1 MKSDIN
7 DLCEAFLAALT
18 NAGYA
23 VKSIENYKQV
33 SNRFKKFCAE
43 NGYDTYTV
51 NIGQI
56 FADNVFNEET
66 GAFVGYRNVMYG
78 RFVRLINSFYL
89 QGTFDFSMVTKEK
102 NSPKS
107 IHLIEIYQDYM
118 EHLKTQYSNIGTIG
132 FFQNGMLHLL
142 RYMEDGGI
150 LTLKD
155 LAVSDVVN
163 YICSWS
169 QKHQRN
175 VLCILRN
182 IFQHFGREDLY
193 FAVAGIHPYRTKR
206 IVPMFT
212 DNEIMSIEEVLSSPS
227 VSHRDAAIFFLGLTT
242 GMRAVDVV
250 DLRLANID
258 WDNETIFFQQSKT
271 GNAVS
276 TRTINLRITSIRSFL
291 KYCGQEDF
299 ELRGIYE
306 SVCQIQKLK
315 EEKHPILYLQPEA
328 TAAILSAYDMN
339 TQKHRR
345 NRMILILLYD
355 TGARV
360 QELADLDIESLHL
373 DVPNPYISIIGKG
386 RKRRNVPIMRKTVAH
401 LNSYLK
407 EFHPSEQ
414 SAPLFYSMRDGKPHR
429 LSTDSISLVVGTAA
443 KMARETCNA
452 VPENV
457 HCHLFRKTKAMDL
470 YKNGIPLPFI
480 MQLLGHESMS
490 TTSGFYAFA
499 TLEMMSDAINK
510 SVPIIGGT
518 EKLWK
523 NKNAKQALYTLD

>member
-102 NSPKS
+102 NLPKS

-182 IFQHFGREDLY
+182 IFRHFGREDLY

-258 WDNETIFFQQSKT
+258 WDNETI
-271 GNAVS
+271 
-276 TRTINLRITSIRSFL
+276 
-291 KYCGQEDF
+291 
-299 ELRGIYE
+299 
-306 SVCQIQKLK
+306 
-315 EEKHPILYLQPEA
+315 
-328 TAAILSAYDMN
+328 
-339 TQKHRR
+339 
-345 NRMILILLYD
+345 
-355 TGARV
+355 
-360 QELADLDIESLHL
+360 
-373 DVPNPYISIIGKG
+373 
-386 RKRRNVPIMRKTVAH
+386 
-401 LNSYLK
+401 
-407 EFHPSEQ
+407 
-414 SAPLFYSMRDGKPHR
+414 
-429 LSTDSISLVVGTAA
+429 SLVVGTAA

-480 MQLLGHESMS
+480 MQLLGHESIS

>member
-1 MKSDIN
+1 M
-7 DLCEAFLAALT
+7 
-18 NAGYA
+18 
-23 VKSIENYKQV
+23 
-33 SNRFKKFCAE
+33 
-43 NGYDTYTV
+43 
-51 NIGQI
+51 
-56 FADNVFNEET
+56 
-66 GAFVGYRNVMYG
+66 
-78 RFVRLINSFYL
+78 
-89 QGTFDFSMVTKEK
+89 
-102 NSPKS
+102 
-107 IHLIEIYQDYM
+107 
-118 EHLKTQYSNIGTIG
+118 
-132 FFQNGMLHLL
+132 
-142 RYMEDGGI
+142 
-150 LTLKD
+150 
-155 LAVSDVVN
+155 
-163 YICSWS
+163 
-169 QKHQRN
+169 
-175 VLCILRN
+175 
-182 IFQHFGREDLY
+182 
-193 FAVAGIHPYRTKR
+193 
-206 IVPMFT
+206 
-212 DNEIMSIEEVLSSPS
+212 
-227 VSHRDAAIFFLGLTT
+227 
-242 GMRAVDVV
+242 
-250 DLRLANID
+250 
-258 WDNETIFFQQSKT
+258 
-271 GNAVS
+271 
-276 TRTINLRITSIRSFL
+276 
-291 KYCGQEDF
+291 
-299 ELRGIYE
+299 
-306 SVCQIQKLK
+306 
-315 EEKHPILYLQPEA
+315 YLQPEA

-480 MQLLGHESMS
+480 MQLLGHESIS

>member
-1 MKSDIN
+1 MKIGFR
-7 DLCEAFLAALT
+7 LFVLLLPFGLFLFLLLH
-18 NAGYA
+18 G
-23 VKSIENYKQV
+23 VQRK
-33 SNRFKKFCAE
+33 
-43 NGYDTYTV
+43 
-51 NIGQI
+51 
-56 FADNVFNEET
+56 
-66 GAFVGYRNVMYG
+66 
-78 RFVRLINSFYL
+78 RLIGIRHSLSAF
-89 QGTFDFSMVTKEK
+89 FR
-102 NSPKS
+102 KS
-107 IHLIEIYQDYM
+107 
-118 EHLKTQYSNIGTIG
+118 S
-132 FFQNGMLHLL
+132 
-142 RYMEDGGI
+142 EDGGQI
-150 LTLKD
+150 
-155 LAVSDVVN
+155 
-163 YICSWS
+163 
-169 QKHQRN
+169 
-175 VLCILRN
+175 
-182 IFQHFGREDLY
+182 
-193 FAVAGIHPYRTKR
+193 
-206 IVPMFT
+206 
-212 DNEIMSIEEVLSSPS
+212 
-227 VSHRDAAIFFLGLTT
+227 
-242 GMRAVDVV
+242 
-250 DLRLANID
+250 AN
-258 WDNETIFFQQSKT
+258 
-271 GNAVS
+271 
-276 TRTINLRITSIRSFL
+276 R
-291 KYCGQEDF
+291 
-299 ELRGIYE
+299 
-306 SVCQIQKLK
+306 
-315 EEKHPILYLQPEA
+315 
-328 TAAILSAYDMN
+328 
-339 TQKHRR
+339 
-345 NRMILILLYD
+345 LILLYD

-480 MQLLGHESMS
+480 MQLLGHESIS

>member
-102 NSPKS
+102 NLPKS

-175 VLCILRN
+175 
-182 IFQHFGREDLY
+182 
-193 FAVAGIHPYRTKR
+193 
-206 IVPMFT
+206 
-212 DNEIMSIEEVLSSPS
+212 
-227 VSHRDAAIFFLGLTT
+227 
-242 GMRAVDVV
+242 
-250 DLRLANID
+250 
-258 WDNETIFFQQSKT
+258 
-271 GNAVS
+271 
-276 TRTINLRITSIRSFL
+276 LRITSIRSFL

-315 EEKHPILYLQPEA
+315 EEKHPILYLRPEA

-480 MQLLGHESMS
+480 MQLLGHESIS

>member
-78 RFVRLINSFYL
+78 RFVRLIKKNIEDELVSFEAFTRDYVKEFIIWL
-89 QGTFDFSMVTKEK
+89 KGQG
-102 NSPKS
+102 
-107 IHLIEIYQDYM
+107 
-118 EHLKTQYSNIGTIG
+118 
-132 FFQNGMLHLL
+132 
-142 RYMEDGGI
+142 
-150 LTLKD
+150 
-155 LAVSDVVN
+155 A
-163 YICSWS
+163 
-169 QKHQRN
+169 
-175 VLCILRN
+175 
-182 IFQHFGREDLY
+182 
-193 FAVAGIHPYRTKR
+193 
-206 IVPMFT
+206 
-212 DNEIMSIEEVLSSPS
+212 
-227 VSHRDAAIFFLGLTT
+227 
-242 GMRAVDVV
+242 
-250 DLRLANID
+250 
-258 WDNETIFFQQSKT
+258 
-271 GNAVS
+271 S

-315 EEKHPILYLQPEA
+315 EEKHPILYLRPEA

-480 MQLLGHESMS
+480 MQLLGHESIS

>member
-1 MKSDIN
+1 MSLFISALGPSLETFLKFKNSIGIQYNASAQWCLKSLDRYN
-7 DLCEAFLAALT
+7 FKHGNSTVLCKSLVV
-18 NAGYA
+18 GW
-23 VKSIENYKQV
+23 SIERSEH
-33 SNRFKKFCAE
+33 SNSKC
-43 NGYDTYTV
+43 GPW
-51 NIGQI
+51 ISP
-56 FADNVFNEET
+56 
-66 GAFVGYRNVMYG
+66 
-78 RFVRLINSFYL
+78 VR
-89 QGTFDFSMVTKEK
+89 E
-102 NSPKS
+102 
-107 IHLIEIYQDYM
+107 
-118 EHLKTQYSNIGTIG
+118 
-132 FFQNGMLHLL
+132 
-142 RYMEDGGI
+142 
-150 LTLKD
+150 
-155 LAVSDVVN
+155 
-163 YICSWS
+163 
-169 QKHQRN
+169 
-175 VLCILRN
+175 
-182 IFQHFGREDLY
+182 FGRYLRSMGDL
-193 FAVAGIHPYRTKR
+193 
-206 IVPMFT
+206 
-212 DNEIMSIEEVLSSPS
+212 D
-227 VSHRDAAIFFLGLTT
+227 
-242 GMRAVDVV
+242 
-250 DLRLANID
+250 
-258 WDNETIFFQQSKT
+258 
-271 GNAVS
+271 
-276 TRTINLRITSIRSFL
+276 
-291 KYCGQEDF
+291 
-299 ELRGIYE
+299 
-306 SVCQIQKLK
+306 
-315 EEKHPILYLQPEA
+315 
-328 TAAILSAYDMN
+328 AYDMN

>member
-1 MKSDIN
+1 MSLFISALGPSLETFLKFKNSIGIQYNASAQWCLKSLDRYNFKHGNSTVLCKSLVVGWSIEHSEHSNSKCGPWISPVREFGRYLRSMGDLDAYVLEYPVSQNSFRPEVYLLSDI
-7 DLCEAFLAALT
+7 E
-18 NAGYA
+18 
-23 VKSIENYKQV
+23 IQ
-33 SNRFKKFCAE
+33 RFFKECDSYVLRKK
-43 NGYDTYTV
+43 TP
-51 NIGQI
+51 
-56 FADNVFNEET
+56 
-66 GAFVGYRNVMYG
+66 G
-78 RFVRLINSFYL
+78 R
-89 QGTFDFSMVTKEK
+89 
-102 NSPKS
+102 
-107 IHLIEIYQDYM
+107 
-118 EHLKTQYSNIGTIG
+118 
-132 FFQNGMLHLL
+132 
-142 RYMEDGGI
+142 
-150 LTLKD
+150 
-155 LAVSDVVN
+155 
-163 YICSWS
+163 
-169 QKHQRN
+169 
-175 VLCILRN
+175 
-182 IFQHFGREDLY
+182 
-193 FAVAGIHPYRTKR
+193 PY
-206 IVPMFT
+206 V
-212 DNEIMSIEEVLSSPS
+212 
-227 VSHRDAAIFFLGLTT
+227 
-242 GMRAVDVV
+242 
-250 DLRLANID
+250 
-258 WDNETIFFQQSKT
+258 
-271 GNAVS
+271 
-276 TRTINLRITSIRSFL
+276 
-291 KYCGQEDF
+291 
-299 ELRGIYE
+299 
-306 SVCQIQKLK
+306 
-315 EEKHPILYLQPEA
+315 
-328 TAAILSAYDMN
+328 
-339 TQKHRR
+339 
-345 NRMILILLYD
+345 YD